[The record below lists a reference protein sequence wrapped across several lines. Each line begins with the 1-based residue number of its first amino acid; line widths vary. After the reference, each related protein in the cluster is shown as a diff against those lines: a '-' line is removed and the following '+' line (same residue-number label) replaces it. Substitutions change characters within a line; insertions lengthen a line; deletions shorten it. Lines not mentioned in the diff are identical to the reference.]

1 MENKNLKGL
10 NEKYIKKACEI
21 IKEKRIQLGLKQEY
35 VSEITGIPQSILSRI
50 ENGKIEIINEK
61 LLKLLNVLEIT
72 FDDLFGTVKN
82 FIVKDN
88 SNISIQTIESEEK
101 AENSYINQTNEV
113 LITFVKSVLLQQ
125 ETTLALFKNTIEKQ
139 LNTEKRIEELINTL
153 ELYSKKQH
161 FIK

>member
-72 FDDLFGTVKN
+72 FDDLFGSVKN
-82 FIVKDN
+82 FILKDN
-88 SNISIQTIESEEK
+88 SKISLQTIESEVK
-101 AENSYINQTNEV
+101 VENSYINQSNEV
-113 LITFVKSVLLQQ
+113 LVTLVKSVLVQQ
-125 ETTLALFKNTIEKQ
+125 ETILALFKNTLENQ

-153 ELYSKKQH
+153 ELCSPKNN
-161 FIK
+161 IL

>member
-35 VSEITGIPQSILSRI
+35 ISEITGIPQCILSRI

-72 FDDLFGTVKN
+72 FDDLFGSVKN
-82 FIVKDN
+82 ITVKDN
-88 SNISIQTIESEEK
+88 SNISLQTIESEVK
-101 AENSYINQTNEV
+101 VENSYINQSNEV
-113 LITFVKSVLLQQ
+113 LVTLVKSVLVQQ
-125 ETTLALFKNTIEKQ
+125 ETILALFKNTLENQ

-153 ELYSKKQH
+153 ELCSPKNN
-161 FIK
+161 IL